1 MSLETI
7 HLRID
12 EVTKRTIETAA
23 RLSGKSLAA
32 FIVNAA
38 RSHANQIET
47 SPADDSRGAALAAYY
62 RAKRF
67 KSLERQNWNH
77 LHPGYL
83 PVDSVA
89 NKLDWDMDES
99 EWLVEV
105 DQLLIGL
112 EGNGEEFAVPVV
124 KTSETTDGNGA
135 EPIPLGIRRNERVET
150 SDVFLFNP
158 LPGRVINVG
167 AAGLGIETRDALAI
181 SHQDQFSIGD
191 DSLVRAKL
199 RAEVR
204 WCRLAR
210 TESRSNGDVVSVY
223 RSGVEFLE
231 AS

>member
-1 MSLETI
+1 MNLETI

-12 EVTKRTIETAA
+12 DVTKRTIETAA

-38 RSHANQIET
+38 QAHANQIE
-47 SPADDSRGAALAAYY
+47 SSSVNDHRGAALAAYY

-67 KSLERQNWNH
+67 KSLERQNWKH

-89 NKLDWDMDES
+89 NKLDWDIDES
-99 EWLVEV
+99 EWLNEV
-105 DQLLIGL
+105 DQLLTGL
-112 EGNGEEFAVPVV
+112 ELNGEEV
-124 KTSETTDGNGA
+124 GNPIDQGS

-150 SDVFLFNP
+150 SDVYLFNP
-158 LPGRVINVG
+158 LPGRVINVC
-167 AAGLGIETRDALAI
+167 AAGLGIETRDALSI
-181 SHQDQFSIGD
+181 SDTDCFSIGD

-204 WCRLAR
+204 WCRLSR

-223 RSGVEFLE
+223 RSGLEFRE